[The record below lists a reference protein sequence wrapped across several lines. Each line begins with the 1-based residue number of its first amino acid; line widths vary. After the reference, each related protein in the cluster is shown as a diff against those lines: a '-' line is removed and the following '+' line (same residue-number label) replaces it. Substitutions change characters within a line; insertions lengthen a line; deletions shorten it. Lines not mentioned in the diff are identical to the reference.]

1 MSVECLHI
9 SQKENRKYLKIYN
22 AINNIYIAYIYIKLI
37 FNSNCLSK
45 DVANSVRPCILLGS
59 RAAGQD
65 QSWPTACDLRSKR
78 SVQWSFSPRRL
89 TNALT
94 ALIAARGRKQLTSFV
109 PIGLAWRAAK
119 NDKRKKKREREGG
132 RGFQRIGCYLPT
144 QVATILSWKLKQLNC
159 LWRWFTMNTRC
170 RAVFTCKTGLA
181 RLGSAWLF
189 TCVVC
194 IFYIF
199 YICTR
204 PVCTVISMIRLIS
217 ILFVDLI
224 YYGTRCRG
232 RGRAGFSTCVV
243 SAIAWYAYQS
253 TPTPTHTHIHTYMC
267 WYIWVY
273 LFVN

>member
-9 SQKENRKYLKIYN
+9 SQKENKEYLKIYN

-65 QSWPTACDLRSKR
+65 QSWPTAYDLRSKR

-89 TNALT
+89 TNALA

-144 QVATILSWKLKQLNC
+144 QVATILSWNWNWNNWIAYGDESPWIPVAEQYSHVK
-159 LWRWFTMNTRC
+159 
-170 RAVFTCKTGLA
+170 RAWLGSA
-181 RLGSAWLF
+181 RLGCSHALCVYSIYSIYARVLYALWFQWSAWF
-189 TCVVC
+189 PYC
-194 IFYIF
+194 
-199 YICTR
+199 
-204 PVCTVISMIRLIS
+204 SLIWS
-217 ILFVDLI
+217 ITAPDAEAEAERVLALV
-224 YYGTRCRG
+224 
-232 RGRAGFSTCVV
+232 
-243 SAIAWYAYQS
+243 
-253 TPTPTHTHIHTYMC
+253 
-267 WYIWVY
+267 
-273 LFVN
+273 